1 MLVTNCSGEMT
12 FSVLLWVKNEIR
24 TTMSD
29 KRLNALS
36 HMAIESNLPVVGSLD
51 FESVINR
58 SHHPKRAKRH

>member
-12 FSVLLWVKNEIR
+12 FSVLSRVKNEIR
-24 TTMSD
+24 KSD

-36 HMAIESNLPVVGSLD
+36 HMAIESNLVGSLD

-58 SHHPKRAKRH
+58 SHHPKRAKRN